1 MMKDRY
7 KPIFKAIGNN
17 IQMSR
22 QMKGLSLEEIA
33 NKSSLSM
40 AELSKVENGE
50 IDLKFNALVQI
61 AEVLEVDV
69 KSLMVDNLK

>member
-1 MMKDRY
+1 MKDRY

>member
-1 MMKDRY
+1 
-7 KPIFKAIGNN
+7 
-17 IQMSR
+17 MSR